1 MKALLIIVIFM
12 FMAIQ
17 ISDMKKELAERAA
30 EIQQLQADYAQCVI
44 EKGLGED
51 NDA

>member
-1 MKALLIIVIFM
+1 MKLMMFIVILFLAWNM
-12 FMAIQ
+12 Q
-17 ISDMKKELAERAA
+17 KMKIELEERAS

-51 NDA
+51 NDQ